1 MATRIRMGFPN
12 WLTLTRVLL
21 IPVLVLVFLLPFN
34 WASPAAAGVFMI
46 AGLTD
51 WLDGFIARWLN
62 EGSRLGA
69 FLDPLADKLLVA
81 TALVLIVMA
90 GPHIW
95 VVIPAMIIIGREIAI
110 SALREWMAEAG
121 AARRV
126 AVSWVGK
133 IKTAV
138 QMAAIVLMLFQH
150 PVRGIHLYWIGLALL
165 YLAVGLT
172 LWSMSLYLRAAW
184 PWFGGFQERAARR
197 DTNEL

>member
-1 MATRIRMGFPN
+1 MGSRIRMGFPN

-21 IPVLVLVFLLPFN
+21 IPVLVLVFLLPFD
-34 WASPAAAGVFMI
+34 WAGPAAAGIFLI

-51 WLDGFIARWLN
+51 WLDGFIARWLD
-62 EGSRLGA
+62 EGSRFGA
-69 FLDPLADKLLVA
+69 FLDPLADKLLVS
-81 TALVLIVMA
+81 TSLVLIVMA
-90 GPHIW
+90 RPYAWI
-95 VVIPAMIIIGREIAI
+95 VIPAMIIIGREIAI

-121 AARRV
+121 AAHRV

-133 IKTAV
+133 VKTAV

-150 PVRGIHLYWIGLALL
+150 PVQGIHLYWIGLALL

-184 PWFGGFQERAARR
+184 PWFGGLRGPAARR